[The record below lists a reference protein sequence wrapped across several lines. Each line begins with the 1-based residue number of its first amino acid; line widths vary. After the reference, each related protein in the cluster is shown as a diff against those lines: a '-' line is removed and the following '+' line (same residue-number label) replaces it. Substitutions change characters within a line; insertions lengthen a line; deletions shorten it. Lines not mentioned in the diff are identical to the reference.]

1 MKIIKI
7 IRLTG
12 IKKMLRRFNR
22 YPGGRVL
29 GFGATNQ
36 MQRRNMW
43 NSNDMAMAAVVGVG
57 GISIISTLAVYLTLK
72 SYRYFH
78 NNYEIVRKNKND
90 DKNIDRKE
98 GNVSR
103 HV

>member
-7 IRLTG
+7 TRLAG

-29 GFGATNQ
+29 GFGAATH
-36 MQRRNMW
+36 MQRRNVW

-57 GISIISTLAVYLTLK
+57 GISIISTLAVYLTIK

-90 DKNIDRKE
+90 DKNTDRKE

>member
-1 MKIIKI
+1 M
-7 IRLTG
+7 
-12 IKKMLRRFNR
+12 MLRRFNR

-36 MQRRNMW
+36 MQRRNVW
-43 NSNDMAMAAVVGVG
+43 SSNDMAETFMIGVG
-57 GISIISTLAVYLTLK
+57 GIAITSTLAMYLTYK
-72 SYRYFH
+72 SYRYFQD
-78 NNYEIVRKNKND
+78 NYQIVRKNKND
-90 DKNIDRKE
+90 DKNTDRKE

>member
-1 MKIIKI
+1 
-7 IRLTG
+7 
-12 IKKMLRRFNR
+12 MLRRFNR

-36 MQRRNMW
+36 IQRRNMW
-43 NSNDMAMAAVVGVG
+43 SSNDMAMAAVVGVG
-57 GISIISTLAVYLTLK
+57 GISIISTLAVYLTYK
-72 SYRYFH
+72 SYKYFH

-90 DKNIDRKE
+90 DKNTDRKE